1 MKFDVSRRF
10 QTKNSEEEIAKFLED
25 LFRKNSN
32 SANYNNGVLT
42 VELINPTFGSINRKD
57 KTVIEIK
64 PKDNETLL
72 VANVEY
78 KPSGWFWFFVI
89 CGLFTTVA
97 WLIPII
103 FYLYQKNTV
112 KTGIEE
118 IFSRT
123 ENEFRETNKSSSA
136 ASTEQPEDPVSKLE
150 KLAVLKEKG
159 ILSEEE
165 FIKQKQKIL
174 ENL

>member
-42 VELINPTFGSINRKD
+42 VDLINPTFGSINRKD